1 VKPFSKVL
9 IANRGEIAVRIAR
22 ACSALGIGSV
32 GVYSDAD
39 RTALHARVCD
49 EAYHIGPSPA
59 AESYLRIDKLLD
71 VARKAGCEAV
81 HPGYGFLAENGQFA
95 QAVIDAGM
103 AWIGPSPQ
111 AIAVM
116 GSKIESKRLAVAN
129 GVPIVPG
136 YFEEDQTLG
145 RLRDEAESIGYPV
158 LIKASAGGGGKGMR
172 VVEAASDFEGALDGA
187 KREALAA
194 FGDDSVML
202 EKYLSRPRH
211 IEVQIIGDKHGK
223 VLHLG
228 ERECSIQRRHQKVAE
243 ESPSPAISEETRAGL
258 TGAALKLARAAGY
271 ENAGTV
277 EFIYQA
283 GEYYFLEMN
292 TRLQVEHP
300 VTEEAL
306 GLDIVQM
313 QIRIAAGE
321 PLELEQEE
329 VRYVGHALEVR
340 LYAEDPEKGFLP
352 SIGMLHRLRLPG
364 GMKNVRVDTGVE
376 QGDAVSPFY
385 DPMIAKIITS
395 GRTRGESIRAM
406 QEALGYSEVGGVRTN
421 LDFLRWLVAHP
432 NFAEGDFSTRFIE
445 ESYEPGAKADIPC
458 EAILAGAFTLFAK
471 SGSRSAGSVW
481 HASPWRQAREDMPIT
496 LLVDGRSYDVRLSV
510 VAGQQGHWRA
520 RVSEGEAVLYDDTVI
535 VSDLD
540 VQSGNGTTEGTERIQ
555 IQLAGSD
562 RRHNISRSFDPDRD
576 LWGVEVGG
584 RRYWVGQA
592 PALSTETLP
601 IAVHLKDED
610 NLESPMPGKVLKVM
624 VSAGD
629 EVKNGQPLVIVEA
642 MKMEF
647 TVKAP
652 HDGKVEKVRYTV
664 GDQVAV
670 GDILV
675 ELEKRET

>member
-1 VKPFSKVL
+1 
-9 IANRGEIAVRIAR
+9 
-22 ACSALGIGSV
+22 
-32 GVYSDAD
+32 
-39 RTALHARVCD
+39 
-49 EAYHIGPSPA
+49 
-59 AESYLRIDKLLD
+59 
-71 VARKAGCEAV
+71 
-81 HPGYGFLAENGQFA
+81 
-95 QAVIDAGM
+95 M
-103 AWIGPSPQ
+103 
-111 AIAVM
+111 
-116 GSKIESKRLAVAN
+116 
-129 GVPIVPG
+129 PIVPG
-136 YFEEDQTLG
+136 YFGDDQTLE
-145 RLRDEAESIGYPV
+145 RLKDEAESIGYPV

-172 VVEAASDFEGALDGA
+172 VVEASLDFEDALDGA

-223 VLHLG
+223 VIHLG

-243 ESPSPAISEETRAGL
+243 ESPSTAISEETRAGM

-271 ENAGTV
+271 ENAGTM
-277 EFIYQA
+277 EFIYQD
-283 GEYYFLEMN
+283 GEYHFLEMN

-329 VRYVGHALEVR
+329 VRYAGHALEVR

-352 SIGMLHRLRLPG
+352 SIGTLRRLRLPG
-364 GMKNVRVDTGVE
+364 GLKNVRVDTGVE

-395 GRTRGESIRAM
+395 GETRGESIRVM
-406 QEALGYSEVGGVRTN
+406 QEALGYTEVSGVRTN

-432 NFAEGDFSTRFIE
+432 DFSEGDFSTRFIE
-445 ESYEPGAKADIPC
+445 EEYEPGAHAASPC
-458 EAILAGAFTLFAK
+458 EAILAGAFTLLANRDSYSK
-471 SGSRSAGSVW
+471 GSIWDGNS
-481 HASPWRQAREDMPIT
+481 WRQAREDMPVA
-496 LLVDGRSYDVRLSV
+496 LLVNGRSYDVRLSV
-510 VAGQQGHWRA
+510 IGGQSGHWWA
-520 RVSEGEAVLYDDTVI
+520 RVLDGEAVLYDDMVI
-535 VSDLD
+535 A
-540 VQSGNGTTEGTERIQ
+540 NGPHKKSKDGEAAGTETIQ
-555 IQLAGSD
+555 IELGSGGGQ
-562 RRHNISRSFDPDRD
+562 RSITTSYDPENGIGR
-576 LWGVEVGG
+576 VEVGG
-584 RRYWVGQA
+584 RRYWIEQA
-592 PALSTETLP
+592 PALSTETLS

-624 VSAGD
+624 VGAGD
-629 EVKNGQPLVIVEA
+629 EVKDGQPLVIVEA

-664 GDQVAV
+664 GEQVAV
-670 GDILV
+670 GNILV
-675 ELEKRET
+675 ELEKREKEDEAEEDGTTDDNVKRDV

>member
-1 VKPFSKVL
+1 MTLFSKIL
-9 IANRGEIAVRIAR
+9 IANRGEIAVRIAE
-22 ACSALGIGSV
+22 ACAALGIGSV
-32 GVYSDAD
+32 AVYSDAD

-59 AESYLRIDKLLD
+59 AESYLRMDKLLD
-71 VARKAGCEAV
+71 VARKSGCEAV
-81 HPGYGFLAENGQFA
+81 HPGYGFLAENGGFA

-111 AIAVM
+111 AIALM

-136 YFEEDQTLG
+136 YFGDDQALD
-145 RLRDEAESIGYPV
+145 RLKDEADSIGYPV

-172 VVEAASDFEGALDGA
+172 VVDTASDFEGALNGA
-187 KREALAA
+187 KRESLAA

-202 EKYLSRPRH
+202 EKYLARPRH
-211 IEVQIIGDKHGK
+211 IEVQVIGDRHGK

-243 ESPSPAISEETRAGL
+243 ESPSPAISEETREGL

-277 EFIYQA
+277 EFIYQD

-313 QIRIAAGE
+313 QIMIAAGE
-321 PLELEQEE
+321 RLELEQEE

-352 SIGMLHRLRLPG
+352 SIGRLSRLRLPRG
-364 GMKNVRVDTGVE
+364 LRNVRVDAGVE
-376 QGDAVSPFY
+376 RGDAVSPFY

-395 GRTRGESIRAM
+395 GGTRGESIRAM
-406 QEALGYSEVGGVRTN
+406 QEALGYTDVAGVRTN
-421 LDFLRWLVAHP
+421 LEFLRWLVAHP
-432 NFAEGDFSTRFIE
+432 DFAKGDFSTRFIE
-445 ESYEPGAKADIPC
+445 ESYEPSAQATIPC
-458 EAILAGAFTLFAK
+458 EAILAGAFTLME
-471 SGSRSAGSVW
+471 SDRSQSTGSVW
-481 HASPWRQAREDMPIT
+481 HARPWRQAREDMPIS
-496 LLVDGRSYDVRLSV
+496 LRVDGRRYDVRLSV
-510 VAGQQGHWRA
+510 LAGQGGQWRA
-520 RVSEGEAVLYDDTVI
+520 RVSEGMVELYEDTVI
-535 VSDLD
+535 VSGLQARSD
-540 VQSGNGTTEGTERIQ
+540 GGETEGTRTLHF
-555 IQLAGSD
+555 QLAGSD
-562 RRHNISRSFDPDRD
+562 GQQNISRSLDPASNM
-576 LWGVEVGG
+576 WSVEVGG
-584 RRYWVGQA
+584 RRYWIEQA
-592 PALSTETLP
+592 PALSTETLTT
-601 IAVHLKDED
+601 ALHLKDED

-624 VSAGD
+624 VAAGD
-629 EVKNGQPLVIVEA
+629 EVKDGQPLVIVEA

-670 GDILV
+670 GDVLV
-675 ELEKRET
+675 ELEKREG